1 VAQDP
6 AAWVAGLSDDEL
18 MKVTRTYRRLY
29 DPSVLD
35 AADREAEA
43 RGLDLLAPDPED
55 EFEDVPIELR
65 PALQV
70 LGFAGFVGLV
80 GGQFG
85 YSMRPGFGS
94 VVGQLP
100 WRTVLMR
107 AGDLH
112 DPDPLIVLLARV
124 SFNYMLL
131 GTLVG
136 ALAGALG
143 ACLLLLSRR
152 RVADSAAAAA
162 ASAAASQD
170 SPDAPEAAGAGPAAH
185 VFRPADPLTARL
197 VRLAE
202 LRGSG
207 LITEEE
213 YRARKAELL
222 RLA

>member
-162 ASAAASQD
+162 APAAAVEPS
-170 SPDAPEAAGAGPAAH
+170 PEAAGAGPAAH
-185 VFRPADPLTARL
+185 AFRPTDPLTARL